1 MNKIRFLLFILL
13 CSFTQLMA
21 QRINPANPDLSPGNF
36 RLDSLPDSEL
46 NIPIQIDLKPIYTM
60 AEKSVDT
67 LFTSPGYPNGWV
79 QEACDTRYK
88 YSFRRSKLQMKAS
101 GLSLQLGFT
110 GYYKIVGSTRACT
123 NGIALTPWTPPCRCG
138 FDEPERK
145 VNVSFTNSLSLMTNY
160 KVKLDF
166 KRNEPQPLDKC
177 EVCFWGQNITNQVMK
192 GLVAELDAAK
202 KDLDKNY
209 GSTDLKPRMQ
219 QIWNQLTSSYN
230 LYGLG
235 WLKMNPRAVHLNR
248 LEAKND
254 SLYLSLG
261 LSARPIISFEQP
273 VDSPSPVPHISNVA
287 TRPGFNIFLDA
298 MLNYDSLSQLMSQQV
313 AGKSFDFK
321 KAFVKKQFIIDSCKI
336 YGGGF
341 DKLIIRLHF
350 SGTNHGV
357 IYLTGQPWYDTD
369 KRVIE
374 IINMDFDIKTKN
386 LLLGSAGWLFDKKIT
401 REITKFARF
410 ELGGYIDSAKVTI
423 NTQLNQEW
431 MPGIS
436 SNGTIQE
443 IRLIRMYPMQQHLVI
458 RSNCEGNLQV
468 KVDAGKLSL

>member
-13 CSFTQLMA
+13 CSFTHLMA

-145 VNVSFTNSLSLMTNY
+145 VNVSFSNSLALMTNY
-160 KVKLDF
+160 KVKLDI

-436 SNGTIQE
+436 SNGTINE

>member
-1 MNKIRFLLFILL
+1 MNKIRFLLFILF

-145 VNVSFTNSLSLMTNY
+145 VNVSFSNSLALMTNY
-160 KVKLDF
+160 KVKLDI

-436 SNGTIQE
+436 SNGTINE

>member
-1 MNKIRFLLFILL
+1 MNKIRFLLFILF
-13 CSFTQLMA
+13 CSLTQLMA

-145 VNVSFTNSLSLMTNY
+145 VNVSFSNSLALMTNY
-160 KVKLDF
+160 KVKLDI

-436 SNGTIQE
+436 SNGTINE

>member
-1 MNKIRFLLFILL
+1 
-13 CSFTQLMA
+13 
-21 QRINPANPDLSPGNF
+21 
-36 RLDSLPDSEL
+36 
-46 NIPIQIDLKPIYTM
+46 
-60 AEKSVDT
+60 
-67 LFTSPGYPNGWV
+67 
-79 QEACDTRYK
+79 
-88 YSFRRSKLQMKAS
+88 
-101 GLSLQLGFT
+101 
-110 GYYKIVGSTRACT
+110 
-123 NGIALTPWTPPCRCG
+123 
-138 FDEPERK
+138 
-145 VNVSFTNSLSLMTNY
+145 
-160 KVKLDF
+160 
-166 KRNEPQPLDKC
+166 
-177 EVCFWGQNITNQVMK
+177 
-192 GLVAELDAAK
+192 
-202 KDLDKNY
+202 
-209 GSTDLKPRMQ
+209 
-219 QIWNQLTSSYN
+219 
-230 LYGLG
+230 
-235 WLKMNPRAVHLNR
+235 MNPRAVHLNR

-254 SLYLSLG
+254 SLYVSLG

-287 TRPGFNIFLDA
+287 TRPGFTIFLDA

-357 IYLTGQPWYDTD
+357 IYLTG
-369 KRVIE
+369 
-374 IINMDFDIKTKN
+374 
-386 LLLGSAGWLFDKKIT
+386 
-401 REITKFARF
+401 FARF

-436 SNGTIQE
+436 SNGTINE

>member
-1 MNKIRFLLFILL
+1 MYKKRIVLFILL
-13 CSFTQLMA
+13 LGFTQLQA
-21 QRINPANPDLSPGNF
+21 QRIDPANPDLSPGNF

-160 KVKLDF
+160 KVKLDI

-357 IYLTGQPWYDTD
+357 IYLTGQPWYDTE

-374 IINMDFDIKTKN
+374 IINIDFDIKTKN

-436 SNGTIQE
+436 SNGTINE